1 MLDRKQLLGGQTAR
15 STWGGNLAIALAACR
30 IVCVMLLS
38 RDTTTVD
45 LLIAASNSDATRG
58 YRPTSMH
65 HH

>member
-15 STWGGNLAIALAACR
+15 LTWGANLAIALAACR

-45 LLIAASNSDATRG
+45 LLIAASKRDAACG
-58 YRPTSMH
+58 YRLTSRH